1 MAQKEKREKKTS
13 YGIEAVR
20 QQVKKRRKKKTCDML
35 DSFSFFVKLDKNG
48 KELKKPSFPN

>member
-20 QQVKKRRKKKTCDML
+20 QQVKKRRKKENML